1 MVQHSSR
8 TLSDHA
14 PFLVTYKESM
24 NMEPRPFRYQ
34 HMWASHPSFLQMV
47 RDSWNQ
53 PLYASPLCTLVG
65 KLKRKRKHE
74 KWKREVFGNGFSNL
88 SAAEDEVLI
97 AQQAFDENPST
108 ENLQLL
114 NAAKNK

>member
-1 MVQHSSR
+1 MPVHCA
-8 TLSDHA
+8 L
-14 PFLVTYKESM
+14 LL
-24 NMEPRPFRYQ
+24 
-34 HMWASHPSFLQMV
+34 ASL
-47 RDSWNQ
+47 REKN
-53 PLYASPLCTLVG
+53 
-65 KLKRKRKHE
+65 KHE